1 MANAGWRPAS
11 PRSEVNEMLVEHI
24 LPKARERLVTIA
36 ADAPVREAAG
46 LMSQP
51 HTDLIVVCDSVG
63 GMAGVVTKT
72 DA

>member
-1 MANAGWRPAS
+1 
-11 PRSEVNEMLVEHI
+11 MLVEHI